1 VIEVLFQLLFLTALF
16 VFLGEPLRA
25 VALKRLEIFQDLD
38 LIQKGILDIFFGGI
52 LLYLLALLPL
62 GLFSWPIILGY
73 TIFSIVSSIFLNRK
87 QLLHIFNLKTL
98 NAKIVDNKKQIYVYL
113 SVIIIFLIFLSINL
127 SSLNGLIFGSVRDE
141 SIHSLYTQVILQN
154 QALTG
159 TLQPYL
165 PEGVIY
171 PQAAHVIFAYST
183 LILNMDIPWVILYV
197 SVLFKSLS
205 IFGAYFLGKKL
216 GNNLYYGLALSFVT
230 AFISSWPL
238 NVTWGANP
246 FLIGFPFFLV
256 CLGLLFNLY
265 RKHNLAG
272 LVVAGLM
279 FGFTGAIILSY
290 LQALIVITLLLFT
303 YYIIESRQKILSNLA
318 SMATILIVSLIPLAP
333 FLYQFITLYPY
344 PGHNIGLP
352 SDITSWASQQGY
364 FNQAIDWAFNN
375 LSPYFLPKILMMFL
389 IGSFAVI
396 LLITKDYEN
405 PNDKTISISRFALA
419 IFTPVIFLS
428 FLSFFLPGDFNIIS
442 WGHQGIILSIPLSIL
457 IIASFLKFADVL
469 QNGRF
474 KPLAKVFPKNSQTVL
489 VVIILLLSLITAPF
503 LYYRFVDDS
512 KTLRG
517 AYDIYAVTTPQDYA
531 LMQWMKANFT
541 SPDTLILVHPYSSG
555 LFIPSVSNNK
565 VIYPYTGSA
574 MSLSYLTLVGLL
586 ENQTLNAQAYKI
598 IRDLNVSYIFV
609 SSNVVNEPPTLK
621 WEPTLFLGNPNFEVT
636 KNFGDSYLFRIVGYD
651 SRLNFVDDFQYTTWD
666 QNGWLNAYSGWG
678 QGNVTLVANGVFG
691 SKALVI
697 TSQTV
702 PLVNQFEPRYTNWVN
717 REFFVGNHSQVT
729 LSFDLDATKGFHGQ
743 DTFALIISNLN
754 QSQAIVIATPNNFFN
769 NYQNTT
775 TLQSNQ
781 GSFSL
786 DISQLWQNS
795 CGTPNP
801 STLILNLVNYD
812 FDGIQNVVQIDNI
825 KVTLNSTNKP

>member
-1 VIEVLFQLLFLTALF
+1 MIEVLFQLVFLAVLF

-25 VALKRLEIFQDLD
+25 SVLKKLEIFQGLD
-38 LIQKGILDIFFGGI
+38 LLQKGIIDIFFGAMI
-52 LLYLLALLPL
+52 LYLLALLPL
-62 GLFSWPIILGY
+62 GLFSWPIIAGY
-73 TIFSIVSSIFLNRK
+73 TILSIFFSLFLNR
-87 QLLHIFNLKTL
+87 QHLTQFLNLKTL
-98 NAKIVDNKKQIYVYL
+98 NASLVNNKKQLYIYL
-113 SVIIIFLIFLSINL
+113 SVVIMFLIFLSINL
-127 SSLNGLIFGSVRDE
+127 SSLNGLVFGSVRDE

-154 QALTG
+154 HALKG

-171 PQAAHVIFAYST
+171 PQAAHVIFAYSSFF
-183 LILNMDIPWVILYV
+183 LNMDIPWVVLYV

-216 GNNLYYGLALSFVT
+216 GNSMYYGLALSFVT

-265 RKHNLAG
+265 RKHDTAG

-279 FGFTGAIILSY
+279 FGFTGAVILSY
-290 LQALIVITLLLFT
+290 LEALIMVTLLVFV
-303 YYIIESRQKILSNLA
+303 YYIFESRKKILNTLTA
-318 SMATILIVSLIPLAP
+318 MVTVLTFSLIPLAP

-344 PGHNIGLP
+344 PGHNVGLP

-389 IGSFAVI
+389 IASFAVI
-396 LLITKDYEN
+396 VLITKDYEN
-405 PNDKTISISRFALA
+405 PKDTILSISRFALA
-419 IFTPVIFLS
+419 IFFPVVFLS

-442 WGHQGIILSIPLSIL
+442 WGHQGIILSVPLSIL
-457 IIASFLKFADVL
+457 IIASYLKFAEVL

-474 KPLAKVFPKNSQTVL
+474 KPLAKVLPKNSKSVFLVIITVL
-489 VVIILLLSLITAPF
+489 SVVTAPF

-512 KTLRG
+512 RTLRG
-517 AYDIYAVTTPQDYA
+517 AYDVYAVTTQQDYA
-531 LMQWMKANFT
+531 LMQWMKANLT
-541 SPDTLILVHPYSSG
+541 EPDALILVHPYGSG
-555 LFIPSVSNNK
+555 LFIPSVSNHK

-586 ENQTLNAQAYKI
+586 ENKTLNAQAYQI
-598 IRDLNVSYIFV
+598 MRSLNVSYIFV
-609 SSNVVNEPPTLK
+609 GSNVVSEPPTIK
-621 WEPTLFLGNPNFEVT
+621 WDPALFLGNPNFEVV
-636 KNFGDSYLFRIVGYD
+636 KNFGESYLFKIAGYD
-651 SRLNFVDDFQYTTWD
+651 SSVSFVDDFQYNAWEK
-666 QNGWLNAYSGWG
+666 NGWLNAESGWG
-678 QGNVTLVANGVFG
+678 NGNVTISSIGTFG

-697 TSQTV
+697 TAQAV
-702 PLVNQFEPRYTNWVN
+702 PLVNQFEPRYANWVN
-717 REFFVGNHSQVT
+717 RELYVGNHSQVT
-729 LSFDLDATKGFHGQ
+729 LSFDLDATQGFHGK
-743 DTFALIISNLN
+743 DTFAVIISNLN
-754 QSQAIVIATPNNFFN
+754 QSQAIAIATPNNCFQ
-769 NYQNTT
+769 NYSNIT
-775 TLQSNQ
+775 TLQSSK

-786 DISQLWQNS
+786 DITRLWQNS
-795 CGTPNP
+795 YGTSNP

-812 FDGIQNVVQIDNI
+812 FDGRQNMVQIDNI
-825 KVTLNSTNKP
+825 KVTLTSTIKP

>member
-1 VIEVLFQLLFLTALF
+1 MIEVLFQLLFLTVLF

-25 VALKRLEIFQDLD
+25 LALKKFAIFQGLD
-38 LIQKGILDIFFGGI
+38 LLQNGILDIFFGAMI
-52 LLYLLALLPL
+52 LYLLALLPF
-62 GLFSWPIILGY
+62 GLFSWPILLGY
-73 TIFSIVSSIFLNRK
+73 TILSILSSVFLNRK
-87 QLLHIFNLKTL
+87 QVIQLFNLKTL
-98 NAKIVDNKKQIYVYL
+98 NVLIENNKRQFYVYL
-113 SVIIIFLIFLSINL
+113 SVVVIFIIFLSINL

-154 QALTG
+154 HALTG

-183 LILNMDIPWVILYV
+183 YILNLDIPWVVLYV
-197 SVLFKSLS
+197 SILFKSLT

-216 GNNLYYGLALSFVT
+216 GSNIYYGLALSFVT

-265 RKHNLAG
+265 RKHDLTG

-290 LQALIVITLLLFT
+290 LEALIVITSLLFI
-303 YYIIESRQKILSNLA
+303 YYILESRQKIVNSLTALV
-318 SMATILIVSLIPLAP
+318 TVLFVSLIPLTP
-333 FLYQFITLYPY
+333 FLYQFIALYPY

-389 IGSFAVI
+389 IGSFAII

-405 PNDKTISISRFALA
+405 PNDKLISISRFALA
-419 IFTPVIFLS
+419 IFAPVVFLS

-442 WGHQGIILSIPLSIL
+442 WGHQGIILSIPISIL
-457 IIASFLKFADVL
+457 IIASYLKFAEVL

-474 KPLAKVFPKNSQTVL
+474 KPLAQMFPKNSKVVLLIIITV
-489 VVIILLLSLITAPF
+489 LSLITAPF

-512 KTLRG
+512 QTLRG

-531 LMQWMKANFT
+531 LMQWMKVNLT
-541 SPDTLILVHPYSSG
+541 SPDALILVHPYGSG

-574 MSLSYLTLVGLL
+574 MSLSYLTLVSLL
-586 ENQTLNAQAYKI
+586 ENKTLNAQAYQI
-598 IRDLNVSYIFV
+598 MHNLNVTYIFV
-609 SSNVVNEPPTLK
+609 GSNVVAEPPTLK
-621 WEPTLFLGNPNFEVT
+621 WDPSLFLGNPNFEVI
-636 KNFGDSYLFRIVGYD
+636 KNFDDSYLFKIIRND
-651 SRLNFVDDFQYTTWD
+651 SSVNLVDDFQYQLWN
-666 QNGWLNAYSGWG
+666 QNGWLNGEAGWG
-678 QGNVTLVANGVFG
+678 QGNVTITQNGAFG

-697 TSQTV
+697 TSQAT

-717 REFFVGNHSQVT
+717 RDIYVDNSSQVF
-729 LSFDLDATKGFHGQ
+729 LSFDLDASQGFHGN
-743 DTFALIISNLN
+743 DSFAFILSNFN
-754 QSQAIVIATPNNFFN
+754 QSQAVVVVTPNSIFQ
-769 NYQNTT
+769 NYSNTI
-775 TLQSNQ
+775 TLQNNK
-781 GSFSL
+781 GSFSIN
-786 DISQLWQNS
+786 ISQLWQNS
-795 CGTPNP
+795 YGTSIP
-801 STLILNLVNYD
+801 STLILNILNYD
-812 FDGIQNVVQIDNI
+812 FDGIQNVAQIDNI
-825 KVTLNSTNKP
+825 SVTSNSTIKP